1 MVKNLLWDLSGK
13 LGAQVVSLVISLVL
27 TRLLSP
33 EEFGVMGIAMVF
45 IFVSWAFMDMGFSR
59 ALVQKLEITSQ
70 QYSSVFFL
78 NLLIG
83 IVLCTLFFLLAGPIS
98 VFYKHAGLESLLR
111 VLSIVFV
118 LNAMAIVPG
127 AVLSRGM
134 KFKFISVA
142 SLLSALISGMVSVVM
157 AYQGFGI
164 WSLVVQQ
171 LLSSTLTLI
180 FLFYFSRWKP
190 VLSLDLQAIRPLWN
204 YGGRLFMASML
215 GSLVSRLDIFM
226 IGKLYSTATLG
237 YYSRAQSFE
246 NFFRNMSTNSLTAVF
261 FPVVSRLQE
270 KRAELTPMYIRYLH
284 ITAFV
289 SAGLVGILFLVT
301 SDLFVVLFT
310 AKWSQAAEYFQ
321 LMIMAGF
328 GWPLSALIL
337 TLIAALGNARTY
349 LNLEIFRT
357 VVLVP
362 VMVFGIYAGIYAFL
376 AAMVVVRFAFLAVN
390 LYFVSKELKLPVLR
404 QLRIVGTYLG
414 GAVMA
419 VSVSM
424 VMDYVLKPGGHL
436 ARVIF
441 LGTSFSL
448 VYLLF
453 QYMLK
458 TEALREM
465 QSVIPKIREYQRGK
479 RA

>member
-1 MVKNLLWDLSGK
+1 
-13 LGAQVVSLVISLVL
+13 
-27 TRLLSP
+27 
-33 EEFGVMGIAMVF
+33 
-45 IFVSWAFMDMGFSR
+45 
-59 ALVQKLEITSQ
+59 
-70 QYSSVFFL
+70 
-78 NLLIG
+78 
-83 IVLCTLFFLLAGPIS
+83 
-98 VFYKHAGLESLLR
+98 
-111 VLSIVFV
+111 
-118 LNAMAIVPG
+118 
-127 AVLSRGM
+127 
-134 KFKFISVA
+134 
-142 SLLSALISGMVSVVM
+142 
-157 AYQGFGI
+157 
-164 WSLVVQQ
+164 
-171 LLSSTLTLI
+171 
-180 FLFYFSRWKP
+180 
-190 VLSLDLQAIRPLWN
+190 
-204 YGGRLFMASML
+204 
-215 GSLVSRLDIFM
+215 
-226 IGKLYSTATLG
+226 
-237 YYSRAQSFE
+237 
-246 NFFRNMSTNSLTAVF
+246 
-261 FPVVSRLQE
+261 
-270 KRAELTPMYIRYLH
+270 MYIRYLH

-436 ARVIF
+436 ARVIL

-479 RA
+479 RT